1 MRLFLLICL
10 LFNSLLQ
17 NSAVAQDKN
26 LLPLHAGECIRYDAY
41 IEMPHAYIS
50 GICILLNDEQIIKG
64 SLINEFGITAIDFI
78 YYPKKEKVKLCSV
91 FGAMDKW
98 YIHRVLRKDL
108 VQLLQCLKQ
117 GETQYINKRRNITY
131 NFKPVD
137 NAITQ

>member
-26 LLPLHAGECIRYDAY
+26 LLPLHEGECIRYDAY

-50 GICILLNDEQIIKG
+50 GICILLNDGQVIKG
-64 SLINEFGITAIDFI
+64 SLINEFGLTAIDFI

-91 FGAMDKW
+91 FSAMDKW
-98 YIHRVLRKDL
+98 YIHRVLCKDL
-108 VQLLQCLKQ
+108 AQLLQCLKQ

>member
-26 LLPLHAGECIRYDAY
+26 LLPLHEGECIRYDAY

-50 GICILLNDEQIIKG
+50 GICILLNDGQVIKG
-64 SLINEFGITAIDFI
+64 SLINEFGLTAIDFI
-78 YYPKKEKVKLCSV
+78 YYPKKEKVKLCGV
-91 FGAMDKW
+91 FNAMDKW
-98 YIHRVLRKDL
+98 YIRRVLRKDL
-108 VQLLQCLKQ
+108 AQLFRCLKQ

>member
-26 LLPLHAGECIRYDAY
+26 LLPLHEGECIRYDAY

-50 GICILLNDEQIIKG
+50 GICILLNDGQVIKG

-78 YYPKKEKVKLCSV
+78 YYPKKEKIKLCSV

-98 YIHRVLRKDL
+98 YIRRVLRKDL
-108 VQLLQCLKQ
+108 AQLLQCLKQ

>member
-26 LLPLHAGECIRYDAY
+26 LLPLHEGECIRYDAY

-91 FGAMDKW
+91 FAAMDKW

>member
-26 LLPLHAGECIRYDAY
+26 LLPLHEGECIRYDAY

-50 GICILLNDEQIIKG
+50 GICILLNDGQIIKG
-64 SLINEFGITAIDFI
+64 SLINEFGLTAIDFI

-108 VQLLQCLKQ
+108 AQLLQCLKQ

>member
-26 LLPLHAGECIRYDAY
+26 LLPLHEGACIRYDAY

>member
-1 MRLFLLICL
+1 M

-26 LLPLHAGECIRYDAY
+26 LLPLHEGECIRYDAY

-50 GICILLNDEQIIKG
+50 GICILLNDGQVIKG
-64 SLINEFGITAIDFI
+64 SLINEFGLTAIDFI

>member
-1 MRLFLLICL
+1 MRLFILICL

-26 LLPLHAGECIRYDAY
+26 LLPLHEGESIRYDAY
-41 IEMPHAYIS
+41 IEMPQAYIS
-50 GICILLNDEQIIKG
+50 GICILLYDEHVIKG

-108 VQLLQCLKQ
+108 AQLLQCLKQ

>member
-1 MRLFLLICL
+1 MRLFILICL

-26 LLPLHAGECIRYDAY
+26 LLPLHEGESIRYDAY
-41 IEMPHAYIS
+41 IEMPQAYIS
-50 GICILLNDEQIIKG
+50 GICILLHDEHVIKG

-98 YIHRVLRKDL
+98 YIHS
-108 VQLLQCLKQ
+108 
-117 GETQYINKRRNITY
+117 
-131 NFKPVD
+131 
-137 NAITQ
+137 

>member
-26 LLPLHAGECIRYDAY
+26 LLPLHEGECIRYDAY

-50 GICILLNDEQIIKG
+50 GICILLNDGQVIKG
-64 SLINEFGITAIDFI
+64 SLINEFGLTAIDFI

-91 FGAMDKW
+91 FSAMDKW
-98 YIHRVLRKDL
+98 YIRHVLRKDL
-108 VQLLQCLKQ
+108 AQLFRCLKQ

-137 NAITQ
+137 NDTTQ

>member
-1 MRLFLLICL
+1 MRLFILICL

-17 NSAVAQDKN
+17 ITAVGQDKC
-26 LLPLHAGECIRYDAY
+26 LLPLHEGESIRYDAY

-50 GICILLNDEQIIKG
+50 GICILLNDGQVIKG
-64 SLINEFGITAIDFI
+64 SLINEFGLTAIDFI

-108 VQLLQCLKQ
+108 AQLLQCLKQ

>member
-26 LLPLHAGECIRYDAY
+26 LLPLHEGECIRYDAY

-64 SLINEFGITAIDFI
+64 SLINEFGT
-78 YYPKKEKVKLCSV
+78 YQRV
-91 FGAMDKW
+91 W
-98 YIHRVLRKDL
+98 YH
-108 VQLLQCLKQ
+108 
-117 GETQYINKRRNITY
+117 GY
-131 NFKPVD
+131 
-137 NAITQ
+137 

>member
-17 NSAVAQDKN
+17 NFAVAQDKN
-26 LLPLHAGECIRYDAY
+26 LLPLHEGECIRYDAY

-108 VQLLQCLKQ
+108 VQLLRCLKQ
-117 GETQYINKRRNITY
+117 GGTQYINKRRNITY

-137 NAITQ
+137 NDTTQ

>member
-1 MRLFLLICL
+1 MRENAFDMTHISKCPKRI
-10 LFNSLLQ
+10 S
-17 NSAVAQDKN
+17 VAFVF
-26 LLPLHAGECIRYDAY
+26 YF
-41 IEMPHAYIS
+41 MMS
-50 GICILLNDEQIIKG
+50 
-64 SLINEFGITAIDFI
+64 
-78 YYPKKEKVKLCSV
+78 KLCSV

>member
-26 LLPLHAGECIRYDAY
+26 LLPLHEGECIRYDAY

-50 GICILLNDEQIIKG
+50 GICILLNDGQVIKG
-64 SLINEFGITAIDFI
+64 SLINEFGLTAIDFI

>member
-1 MRLFLLICL
+1 MRLFILICL

-17 NSAVAQDKN
+17 ITAVGQDKC
-26 LLPLHAGECIRYDAY
+26 LLPLHEGESIRYDAY
-41 IEMPHAYIS
+41 IEMPQAYIS
-50 GICILLNDEQIIKG
+50 GICILLYDEHVIKG

-108 VQLLQCLKQ
+108 AQLLQCLKQ

>member
-1 MRLFLLICL
+1 M
-10 LFNSLLQ
+10 Q

-26 LLPLHAGECIRYDAY
+26 LLPLHEGECIRYDAY

-117 GETQYINKRRNITY
+117 GETQYVNKRRNIIY

-137 NAITQ
+137 NDTTQ

>member
-26 LLPLHAGECIRYDAY
+26 LLPLHEGECIRYDAY

-108 VQLLQCLKQ
+108 AQLLLCMKR
-117 GETQYINKRRNITY
+117 GGTQYVNKRRNIIY

-137 NAITQ
+137 NDTTQ

>member
-26 LLPLHAGECIRYDAY
+26 LLPLHEGECIRYDAY

-64 SLINEFGITAIDFI
+64 SLINEFGLTAIDFI